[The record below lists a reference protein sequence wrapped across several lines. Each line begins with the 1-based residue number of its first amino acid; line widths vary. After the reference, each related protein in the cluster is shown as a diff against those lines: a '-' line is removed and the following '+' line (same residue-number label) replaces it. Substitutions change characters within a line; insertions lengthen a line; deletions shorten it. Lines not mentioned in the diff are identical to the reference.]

1 MSRVCII
8 IPARYNS
15 QRLPGKPL
23 ADIVG
28 QPMIIRVYRQA
39 QAALPTAEIVAAV
52 DDVRVLQVLQQ
63 NGALAAMTGKEHE
76 SGTDRCAE
84 IARGQAYNDDD
95 IIINVQG
102 DEPLVPIHMIQE
114 FARFCTDMLDFQM
127 ATIAVPVRSIAE
139 IHDPNVVKVTRDI
152 DGRAISFSRAPIPYA
167 RDVNVVDWP
176 LESYLHH
183 VGVYAYRNS
192 TLQKL
197 AASPPCDLERIE
209 KLEQLRAL
217 WLGVPIDVMDWP
229 EAPPK
234 GVDTADDLQRVVA
247 ILTDI
252 A

>member
-1 MSRVCII
+1 
-8 IPARYNS
+8 
-15 QRLPGKPL
+15 
-23 ADIVG
+23 
-28 QPMIIRVYRQA
+28 
-39 QAALPTAEIVAAV
+39 
-52 DDVRVLQVLQQ
+52 
-63 NGALAAMTGKEHE
+63 
-76 SGTDRCAE
+76 
-84 IARGQAYNDDD
+84 
-95 IIINVQG
+95 
-102 DEPLVPIHMIQE
+102 
-114 FARFCTDMLDFQM
+114 
-127 ATIAVPVRSIAE
+127 
-139 IHDPNVVKVTRDI
+139 
-152 DGRAISFSRAPIPYA
+152 
-167 RDVNVVDWP
+167 VVDWP

-217 WLGVPIDVMDWP
+217 WLGVPIDVMNWP